1 MKSRNSRDAIISSL
15 SKMLKASGVGDDK
28 LKGRDLKATLG
39 ELVEKIIISADKEV
53 GKLIE
58 NRRAKGVA
66 EKLLFNPK
74 MFNIIKV
81 ALNSLTRYLRR
92 AFGQEKAV
100 DKLQE
105 QIEKL
110 AAEVKEKPQKG
121 RHV

>member
-1 MKSRNSRDAIISSL
+1 
-15 SKMLKASGVGDDK
+15 MLKASGVGDDK